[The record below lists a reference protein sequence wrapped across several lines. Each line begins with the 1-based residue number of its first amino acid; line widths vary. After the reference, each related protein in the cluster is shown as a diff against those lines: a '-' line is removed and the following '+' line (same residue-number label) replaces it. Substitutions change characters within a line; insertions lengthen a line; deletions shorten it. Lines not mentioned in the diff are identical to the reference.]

1 MNICFD
7 VDGTLI
13 DYDDNPREDIIQ
25 LLVEF
30 ADANFRIT
38 VWSGG
43 GRDYAKQVVKDLGLE
58 HLVDQYLTKT
68 DFPPLD
74 TAFTVDDLPDVN
86 FGVPNLYVGPKRWD
100 EETWDQVIEQRER
113 VMKRYP

>member
-13 DYDDNPREDIIQ
+13 DYDDNPRLDIIQ

-43 GRDYAKQVVKDLGLE
+43 GKNYATQVVRDLGID
-58 HLVDQYLTKT
+58 HLVYECLTK
-68 DFPPLD
+68 DQNPPPD

-100 EETWDQVIEQRER
+100 EETWDRVIEQRAR
-113 VMKRYP
+113 VVERYP